1 MLSNFWDAI
10 GGRLADRWAAVAT
23 PALVFWLGGLLAWA
37 FHHGGLHQLTTPTDW
52 LGRQT
57 SITQLTVVA
66 TVLLGVAASGLF
78 VARLTTPMLRLLE
91 GYWPSW
97 LAWLRRSLLARLQQR
112 AAAEDAAWQQLA
124 ADVLDHPATTTSDQ
138 LAAFARL
145 DQRRRRRPN
154 AANRYLPTR
163 IGNILRAAETWPADK
178 YGLDA
183 VAVWSRL
190 WLLLPDSTR
199 QELLAARTALDSAV
213 AAAIWGLLFCIFAIW
228 SPIAIPIGLV
238 VAAAAIG
245 FWAPARAEIFSDL
258 VEAAFDLHRTDLYR
272 QLRWPLP
279 ANPKQEHSQGEQL
292 TSYLW
297 RGSDDPNPSFT
308 PPP

>member
-10 GGRLADRWAAVAT
+10 GGKLADRWAAVAI

-37 FHHGGLHQLTTPTDW
+37 YHRGGIHELARLTDW
-52 LGRQT
+52 LDRQT
-57 SITQLTVVA
+57 SMTQLTVVLTA
-66 TVLLGVAASGLF
+66 LLGVAASGLL
-78 VARLTTPMLRLLE
+78 VNRLTTPVLRLLE
-91 GYWPSW
+91 GYWPTW
-97 LAWLRRSLLARLQQR
+97 LAWLCRSLVARVQR
-112 AAAEDAAWQQLA
+112 RVAAEDQAWQQLA
-124 ADVLDHPATTTSDQ
+124 RDVLEHPATATADQ

-154 AANRYLPTR
+154 AANRYQPTR
-163 IGNILRAAETWPADK
+163 IGNILRAAETWPSDK

-183 VAVWSRL
+183 VAVWPRL
-190 WLLLPDSTR
+190 WLLLPEATR
-199 QELLAARTALDSAV
+199 QELQAARTAIDSTI

-228 SPIAIPIGLV
+228 TPVAVPIGLF

-245 FWAPARAEIFSDL
+245 FWAPIRAGIFGDL
-258 VEAAFDLHRTDLYR
+258 VEAAFDLHRTALYL

-279 ANPKQEHSQGEQL
+279 TNPKQEHSQGEQL
-292 TSYLW
+292 TRYLW
-297 RGSDDPNPSFT
+297 RGSDDPDPSFT

>member
-1 MLSNFWDAI
+1 MSNFWDAI
-10 GGRLADRWAAVAT
+10 AGKLADRWAAMAA
-23 PALVFWLGGLLAWA
+23 PALVVWLGGLLAWA
-37 FHHGGLHQLTTPTDW
+37 YHRGGLHQLTTVTNW
-52 LGRQT
+52 LDRQT
-57 SITQLTVVA
+57 SVTQLTVVL
-66 TVLLGVAASGLF
+66 TVLVGIAASGLL
-78 VARLTTPMLRLLE
+78 VSRLTTPMLRLLE

-97 LAWLRRSLLARLQQR
+97 LAWLRRPLLVHLEQQ

-124 ADVLDHPATTTSDQ
+124 TDVLDHPDTTTADQ

-145 DQRRRRRPN
+145 DQRRRRRPK

-163 IGNILRAAETWPADK
+163 IGNILRAAESWPADK

-183 VAVWSRL
+183 VAVWPRL

-199 QELLAARTALDSAV
+199 QELMAARAALDSAV
-213 AAAIWGLLFCIFAIW
+213 GVAIWGLLFCGFAIW
-228 SPIAIPIGLV
+228 MPLAILIGLV
-238 VAAAAIG
+238 VTAAAIR
-245 FWAPARAEIFSDL
+245 FWAPARAENFGDL
-258 VEAAFDLHRTDLYR
+258 LEAAFDLHRTTLYR

-279 ANPKQEHSQGEQL
+279 ANPKQEHTHGEQL

-297 RGSDDPNPSFT
+297 RGSDDPDPSFT